1 MYALLVDKM
10 DKEIKIMNYCKG
22 VKNIQFPLQP
32 KTILIPSMVPSIR
45 LKGTTLTL
53 SLPFCVLL
61 PFGKRVRESVFP
73 WMVSR
78 GFGVSIQGNA
88 LSLTYFQKKEGRKK
102 GNERVS
108 VLPCRGI

>member
-73 WMVSR
+73 CMGSS
-78 GFGVSIQGNA
+78 GFDVSIQGNK
-88 LSLTYFQKKEGRKK
+88 LSLTFFQKERKK
-102 GNERVS
+102 KEKG
-108 VLPCRGI
+108 G